1 MKLLNFTFRCMGGI
15 AFMLTINSTVLAADL
30 SMMAS
35 IAKKG
40 VGCEIVLPENV
51 LTFTPLNMRQL
62 EGPIRAYQIKPLI
75 LRLSCVNETELIRP
89 MLTLRGIT
97 PYAEDLHQAV
107 FLDDT
112 PNGVGFMVRQSKD
125 DKPIALV
132 DFYQPDAAIGNDN
145 TGQSLNILDSGN
157 QYKSDDILWVG
168 IVGPLQS
175 NIIAGRFHASLTIN
189 VAFQ

>member
-1 MKLLNFTFRCMGGI
+1 MKLLTFTFQCMGGLV
-15 AFMLTINSTVLAADL
+15 FMFTINSMVLAADL

-40 VGCEIVLPENV
+40 VGCEITLPQNV
-51 LTFTPLNMRQL
+51 LTFAPLSMRQL
-62 EGPIRAYQIKPLI
+62 KGPIQAHQIKSLI
-75 LRLSCVNETELIRP
+75 VRLSCVNETELIKP

-97 PYAEDLHQAV
+97 PYAEDLHQTV

-112 PNGVGFMVRQSKD
+112 PNGVGFMVRQSPD
-125 DKPIALV
+125 DKPIGLL

-145 TGQSLNILDSGN
+145 TVQPLNVLNNDN
-157 QYKSDDILWVG
+157 QYKSDNVLWVG